1 MTTVALLA
9 ALGLSAAGC
18 AEEILPLANVVPGMK
33 GYGLTVVEGEKVERF
48 DVEVLGIV
56 PAPTPGRSV
65 IVVRASGLGIERTG
79 IAAGMS
85 GSPVYLDGKLAGA
98 LSSGFFFSKEPVG
111 GVTPIEPMLAN
122 DGSPAAPPDDGRGAL
137 RPTSTFAPAFVGSD
151 DERLAALRSRF
162 EEMQSLLP
170 LPAASLL
177 APSWSGFPAETL
189 ARSAPVLSRL
199 GLPSAPAGA
208 TMSGAASPPS
218 PAVATPLAG
227 GAAITALLVDGD
239 LQLGATGTVTRVGP
253 DGRFV
258 AFGHPFLGFGVIEL
272 PVAPA
277 RVVTVVPSVYQ
288 SFKLGFA
295 VATPPWRLTRDRDTG
310 VSGRTDGS
318 APMVP
323 VRFRFRSGATERE
336 LHWRL
341 APHPRLLPALLSLST
356 DAALTTADP
365 TSRDRTLRIRLSF
378 ETAAGPF
385 TWEDVITGARA
396 RETAVLSAAV
406 LAGMI
411 SDNELED
418 PKISGLTID
427 ASTEGGERRLK
438 ILDAALSSRKVAPG
452 AELVAT
458 VRLADRRGVERAQTV
473 RLKVPRELPDG
484 RASLVIGDGNVLSG
498 LRLALSPGE
507 PRTLSDLQRW
517 LGRIV
522 PGDRLTAAVVVPGQG
537 AATGADTL
545 SSLPPTAAALLSES
559 ERSEG
564 SKGSLGSRIAIEEIL
579 VLDRPVAGSIRL
591 EFEVERPRS

>member
-1 MTTVALLA
+1 
-9 ALGLSAAGC
+9 
-18 AEEILPLANVVPGMK
+18 MK
-33 GYGLTVVEGEKVERF
+33 GYGLTVVEGQKVERF

-65 IVVRASGLGIERTG
+65 IVVRASGLGIEKTG

-111 GVTPIEPMLAN
+111 GVTPIEPMLAI
-122 DGSPAAPPDDGRGAL
+122 DGSPAAPGGDGRGL
-137 RPTSTFAPAFVGSD
+137 LQPTSTFGPAFVGGEE
-151 DERLAALRSRF
+151 ERLPALRSRF

-170 LPAASLL
+170 RPAASLL

-189 ARSAPVLSRL
+189 ARAAPVLSRL
-199 GLPSAPAGA
+199 GLPVAPAGA
-208 TMSGAASPPS
+208 ALAGAAPAPS
-218 PAVATPLAG
+218 RAVASPLAG
-227 GAAITALLVDGD
+227 GDAITALLVDGD

-258 AFGHPFLGFGVIEL
+258 AFGHPFLGFGEIEL

-277 RVVTVVPSVYQ
+277 QVVTVVPSVYQ
-288 SFKLGFA
+288 SFKIGFA
-295 VATPPWRLTRDRDTG
+295 VATPPWRLTKDRDTG

-323 VRFRFRSGATERE
+323 VRFHFRSGATRRE

-341 APHPRLLPALLSLST
+341 APHPRLLPALLSIST
-356 DAALTTADP
+356 DAALTTSDP
-365 TSRDRTLRIRLSF
+365 TSRDRTLRIRVSF

-385 TWEDVITGARA
+385 TWEDVITGPRA
-396 RETAVLSAAV
+396 RETAILSAAV

-418 PKISGLTID
+418 PKISGVTVD
-427 ASTEGGERRLK
+427 VSTEGGERRLK

-452 AELVAT
+452 AELMAT
-458 VRLADRRGVERAQTV
+458 VRLADRRGVERIQAV
-473 RLKVPRELPDG
+473 RLQLPRGLPDG
-484 RASLVIGDGNVLSG
+484 RASLVIGDGNTLSG
-498 LRLALSPGE
+498 LRFALSPGE
-507 PRTLSDLQRW
+507 PRTLGDVRRW

-522 PGDRLTAAVVVPGQG
+522 PGDRLAAAVVVPGRG
-537 AATGADTL
+537 AATGPDTL
-545 SSLPPTAAALLSES
+545 SSLPPTAAALV
-559 ERSEG
+559 SEG
-564 SKGSLGSRIAIEEIL
+564 ERGEGPKGSLGSRIVAEEIL

-591 EFEVERPRS
+591 EFDVERPRS